1 MRENYLQWSKQL
13 YPQIIYWKKELIYLN
28 RPKINIIVWQV
39 LNYPVGA
46 KELVKTENC
55 KSWIVW
61 KCKSTFFPLWSS
73 KGLYVVCSLMLLNN
87 IYWWRCALFLN
98 LPHKKNIIQLVFTHS
113 SRSGYMITPQGY
125 PRPNFLLSSNV
136 TILPTHLLRF
146 FKKNDVWGAVFEYI
160 YRRKKIPLSL
170 LLDRAC
176 AYRRIMEDFL
186 YVLKKTIS
194 TKLAPQ

>member
-1 MRENYLQWSKQL
+1 MVKRTSKCRKLQ
-13 YPQIIYWKKELIYLN
+13 ELDCM
-28 RPKINIIVWQV
+28 KMQV
-39 LNYPVGA
+39 Q
-46 KELVKTENC
+46 
-55 KSWIVW
+55 
-61 KCKSTFFPLWSS
+61 FFPLWSS

-113 SRSGYMITPQGY
+113 PRSGYMITPQGY

-160 YRRKKIPLSL
+160 YRRKNSTFVVVGQGHF
-170 LLDRAC
+170 DQ
-176 AYRRIMEDFL
+176 
-186 YVLKKTIS
+186 IS
-194 TKLAPQ
+194 TPIIWI

>member
-1 MRENYLQWSKQL
+1 MLASAIKIKTPAKDLNWWIDISWLLELRLPEINLLGLTWFKLSC
-13 YPQIIYWKKELIYLN
+13 WWKELL
-28 RPKINIIVWQV
+28 
-39 LNYPVGA
+39 
-46 KELVKTENC
+46 KTENC

-73 KGLYVVCSLMLLNN
+73 KGLYIVCSLMLLNN

-146 FKKNDVWGAVFEYI
+146 FKKTMCEVQFLSISIEE
-160 YRRKKIPLSL
+160 KKFHF
-170 LLDRAC
+170 RC
-176 AYRRIMEDFL
+176 CYTGH
-186 YVLKKTIS
+186 VLIEGLWKIFFTF
-194 TKLAPQ
+194 

>member
-1 MRENYLQWSKQL
+1 MTGFKLSCW
-13 YPQIIYWKKELIYLN
+13 WKELL
-28 RPKINIIVWQV
+28 
-39 LNYPVGA
+39 
-46 KELVKTENC
+46 KTENC

-87 IYWWRCALFLN
+87 IYWWRCAVFLN

-113 SRSGYMITPQGY
+113 PRSGYMITPQGY

-146 FKKNDVWGAVFEYI
+146 FKKKRCVRWSFWVYLS
-160 YRRKKIPLSL
+160 KKKNSTFVVAGQGMCLSK
-170 LLDRAC
+170 DYGR
-176 AYRRIMEDFL
+176 FSSF
-186 YVLKKTIS
+186 VKKGYFHQIS
-194 TKLAPQ
+194 TPINSILW

>member
-28 RPKINIIVWQV
+28 RPKINIIVWQG

-87 IYWWRCALFLN
+87 IYWWRCAFFLN

-146 FKKNDVWGAVFEYI
+146 FKKTMCEVQFLSIFIEE
-160 YRRKKIPLSL
+160 KKFHF
-170 LLDRAC
+170 RC
-176 AYRRIMEDFL
+176 CWTGH
-186 YVLKKTIS
+186 VLIEGLWKIFFTF
-194 TKLAPQ
+194 